1 MSLSCSVQPDRR
13 DIHRVVLGVTEMM
26 QTFDP
31 ACLDAF
37 ARMLARPDPADLPR
51 RAHVYRCE
59 GDPNR
64 RTTRLPGILM
74 GWLQRR
80 HLEIDVEEPLT
91 SATRTWR
98 RRGRPANR
106 GLRVLSPTGTG

>member
-1 MSLSCSVQPDRR
+1 
-13 DIHRVVLGVTEMM
+13 MM

-31 ACLDAF
+31 ASYNAF
-37 ARMLARPDPADLPR
+37 ARLMARPDPMDLPR

-64 RTTRLPGILM
+64 RTTRLPAILM

-80 HLEIDVEEPLT
+80 HLEMDVEESLA
-91 SATRTWR
+91 SA
-98 RRGRPANR
+98 A
-106 GLRVLSPTGTG
+106 

>member
-1 MSLSCSVQPDRR
+1 
-13 DIHRVVLGVTEMM
+13 MM
-26 QTFDP
+26 HTFDP
-31 ACLDAF
+31 VRFDAF
-37 ARMLARPDPADLPR
+37 NRLLARSDATDLPR

-80 HLEIDVEEPLT
+80 HLDIDIESRLH
-91 SATRTWR
+91 R
-98 RRGRPANR
+98 
-106 GLRVLSPTGTG
+106 

>member
-1 MSLSCSVQPDRR
+1 
-13 DIHRVVLGVTEMM
+13 MM

-31 ACLDAF
+31 AIFNAF
-37 ARMLARPDPADLPR
+37 ARLMARPDPTDLPR

-64 RTTRLPGILM
+64 RQTRLPGILM

-80 HLEIDVEEPLT
+80 HLEIDLDEPLA
-91 SATRTWR
+91 SA
-98 RRGRPANR
+98 A
-106 GLRVLSPTGTG
+106 